1 MKNILKK
8 FLVSVAILFMFCAPT
23 FAFAVEKEDGGGL
36 IPCGLTN
43 KELKKDPATGQVTGG
58 QINVPCTFDHVLV
71 LINNVVNFLL
81 FKLAVPLA
89 AIVFVYAGVQLITSG
104 GSSEGMQKAKAIFTS
119 TAMGLILAVAAWLI
133 IHTLLTIVGYDG
145 SWIGL

>member
-1 MKNILKK
+1 MKNLFKKIL
-8 FLVSVAILFMFCAPT
+8 VTIAITFVFSMPT
-23 FAFAVEKEDGGGL
+23 FALAVTQEDGGGL

-43 KELKKDPATGQVTGG
+43 ERLDENGNGG
-58 QINVPCTFDHVLV
+58 KINVPCTFDHALI

-89 AIVFVYAGVQLITSG
+89 AIVFVYAGVQLLLSG
-104 GSSEGMQKAKAIFTS
+104 GSSEGMAKAKSAFTS
-119 TAMGLILAVAAWLI
+119 TATGLILAVAAWLI
-133 IHTLLTIVGYDG
+133 IHTILAIVGYDG